1 MTAGAGLDAKES
13 ESAYRAGGMR
23 IGFVFTNY
31 NNSSFTWEA
40 VRSLVSSPLWY
51 GHKIVVVDND
61 STPEDV
67 DSLRLLQ
74 KQWPEVEVIFNA
86 KNIGY
91 FKGLNI
97 GIARLRESRPD
108 ITCMV
113 IGNNDLVFPDG
124 FIGEIGALQGLFN
137 KYAVICPDLLTLDG
151 VHQNPH
157 VKNGISKFRRRI
169 WDLYYSSYAM
179 ALLIKRLA
187 RWTGRWTKRRDYAA
201 HDEPQEI
208 YMGYG
213 ACYILG
219 PLFFSHYEQLRAPV
233 FLMGEEFFLSRQ
245 LEEKGQTL
253 FYEPS
258 ILVRHHDHATISK
271 VPSRKMWEISR
282 ESYTLYRDNIR
293 ILDDGKR

>member
-97 GIARLRESRPD
+97 GIAWLRES
-108 ITCMV
+108 
-113 IGNNDLVFPDG
+113 L
-124 FIGEIGALQGLFN
+124 
-137 KYAVICPDLLTLDG
+137 
-151 VHQNPH
+151 
-157 VKNGISKFRRRI
+157 
-169 WDLYYSSYAM
+169 
-179 ALLIKRLA
+179 
-187 RWTGRWTKRRDYAA
+187 
-201 HDEPQEI
+201 
-208 YMGYG
+208 
-213 ACYILG
+213 
-219 PLFFSHYEQLRAPV
+219 
-233 FLMGEEFFLSRQ
+233 
-245 LEEKGQTL
+245 
-253 FYEPS
+253 
-258 ILVRHHDHATISK
+258 
-271 VPSRKMWEISR
+271 
-282 ESYTLYRDNIR
+282 
-293 ILDDGKR
+293 